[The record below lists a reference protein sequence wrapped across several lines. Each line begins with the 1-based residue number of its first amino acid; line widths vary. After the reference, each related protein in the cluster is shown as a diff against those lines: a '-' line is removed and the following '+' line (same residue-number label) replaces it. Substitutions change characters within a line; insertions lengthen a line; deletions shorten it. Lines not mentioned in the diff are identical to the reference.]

1 MQLNNKLTSEDKN
14 NDEPHRPRNL
24 RHSPIYYLELPRALH
39 RRSGVVSPAELVKDL
54 AIAKEMVLHAA
65 KNTDLKAIW
74 SPKRK
79 TWLLVSKS
87 PFEAN
92 LASFCNEYAAV
103 LKLMNRKAD
112 YAMAASLLETNV

>member
-1 MQLNNKLTSEDKN
+1 MQLNNKLTSGDKN

-24 RHSPIYYLELPRALH
+24 RHSPIYYLELPKVLQRK
-39 RRSGVVSPAELVKDL
+39 SGAILPAELVKDL

-79 TWLLVSKS
+79 TWLLVSKR

-92 LASFCNEYAAV
+92 LSSFCNEYAAV

-112 YAMAASLLETNV
+112 YAMVARLLG